1 MQARTL
7 RLIPQTD
14 IDNSAVRPAENVFSR
29 ARQPPTEAELIKSD
43 PLRYYNLTSA
53 PSTDLPAPSMP
64 PPPSA
69 RKAPRPKASGSSGFR
84 PTQWELPTDGK
95 ETKDSKGRIKERRMF
110 DWDQVYKHDEEWSF
124 EEVRARQ
131 RGLLGKEW
139 RGEVQAWERA
149 WHAPG
154 CENLCPRVTECSS

>member
-1 MQARTL
+1 MEA
-7 RLIPQTD
+7 QTD
-14 IDNSAVRPAENVFSR
+14 VDNSAIRPADNIFSR

-43 PLRYYNLTSA
+43 PLRYYNLTASARSESATA
-53 PSTDLPAPSMP
+53 PSLP

-69 RKAPRPKASGSSGFR
+69 RKPPRPQSTRSGWR
-84 PTQWELPTDGK
+84 PTTWEFPTDGP
-95 ETKDSKGRIKERRMF
+95 ETRDSKGRIKERRVF
-110 DWDQVYKHDEEWSF
+110 PWSEVYKHDEEWSF

-139 RGEVQAWERA
+139 RGEVQSWEHA

-154 CENLCPRVTECSS
+154 CTCS